1 MTSTVSA
8 LYHFSIGTFGFFLQD
23 LAVVAVQ
30 CMCKLLTTHPH
41 FNYRSDVIT
50 FLVPLMTH
58 RHSKVSPGPQCVCTV
73 LRVFCVCLCVSSVCM
88 SSVSVCVCK
97 HPKVTHGLLHH
108 SGCVLCL
115 FMYVQCVC
123 LCVRVCRHPKVQF
136 WFPAPQCVCVGG
148 GGGGGGILLHV
159 IMFGVV
165 FCCFLSL
172 FNFLLYCMCVVCVL
186 YSLSVLIHCKFIWTV
201 LLKCQ

>member
-1 MTSTVSA
+1 MLYKSRHHNHHNTRSSRYLQLHITCLQTHEYAYTLSVSLANTVILRHCSRIMTSTVSA

-73 LRVFCVCLCVSSVCM
+73 LHVFCVCLCVSSVCM

-123 LCVRVCRHPKVQF
+123 LCVSVCRHPKVQF
-136 WFPAPQCVCVGG
+136 WFPAPQW
-148 GGGGGGILLHV
+148 
-159 IMFGVV
+159 GV
-165 FCCFLSL
+165 FS
-172 FNFLLYCMCVVCVL
+172 CM
-186 YSLSVLIHCKFIWTV
+186 
-201 LLKCQ
+201 